1 MESFTAGNFYQVRG
15 KWGKI
20 RPQCSLPGLPPMKL
34 LLSLLFVLLVP
45 ALFGAVSPTPPR
57 FDWAANEAQFLPTGR
72 LAVLPEQ
79 DLPHPFSIEIHRG
92 VRRLPEEESRHARS
106 AIDQAVMPRPGCGRR
121 TDLAVSLARLLPPDE
136 ALLAE
141 GLYHFDAGRFRQA
154 ASILQRVAATYPAS
168 PQVANAAYWLAE
180 CSLALRERDRAI
192 GQLRGLL
199 DEWPGHPVAAYARY
213 TLAWLAMEDGDLAAA
228 ADQLDTALAGPQ
240 TALAPSLHL
249 WRLAVAIAGD
259 DLATALES
267 ADALLASGPETWQ
280 VSVRRILSEIL
291 YHSGRYQESLDLIA
305 QEEEPA
311 LRLTAG
317 WCRLQIGD
325 EQAAVATFDPLLV
338 NAADPLIALG
348 ATLGLFQTA
357 MRSGDLTAAAALLES
372 APMENGGGHL
382 LAARLE
388 LAQAQLK
395 TGRVEE
401 AMAGFQAILD
411 AAPASSEASRTR
423 LALAR
428 ALFAA
433 NEYTD
438 AAEAL
443 RYLVTQAAGLDSDEA
458 AEARFLLARSL
469 HLLGDLEGAEASY
482 RELRAVAG
490 DSPWA
495 RQALFF
501 EAALYTSQRRLLEA
515 IPLLE
520 AVPADDPNWTVA
532 MEELGKAYLT
542 VGNTARAQAVFAQIV
557 TGADPAAR
565 SDALFLLA
573 ETAFQNG
580 DLTAAYDYYRQVTE
594 THPDGDRL
602 RRTMMRMAEI
612 LSQRGDYRGSTTLLK
627 SVAARFSDHPVAEQ
641 AQLAI
646 GVNEWRAGRIDSA
659 ITTLSRFATRFPNSP
674 YLGEALYRLGT
685 AYRQGGQAEEAVHA
699 FSQAVAAGGTGGPAV
714 AAQLAEAFAYADTGQ
729 AEAAFDALERIFRD
743 HGNDP
748 QTLLDAVEWL
758 RTTGNPD
765 YCAHA
770 LNEME
775 SRLQSSHWLAEV
787 ELTRGML
794 HEKEAATDEAIAC
807 YAKLLRSYPAEAA
820 TRTARLRMAHLYVAN
835 REYFLA
841 SQVLKRILEDPTDRE
856 HEAEARLL
864 LGEVYES
871 LDFADRALET
881 YLPLVDEQAPQPYHG
896 QAALRIGR
904 LLLELGHADRAYP
917 FFIEAGNSNELAVVE
932 TLPYYRGRALV
943 EMGRYGEGIHEL
955 EGFLNGMPADTS
967 LEIQAY
973 LTIAKAYLQQGDR
986 AAALRVLAR
995 ANTLAEGTPFATT
1008 VRELRMGLVETAIED
1023 DGPRGEPRAAGG
1035 ASAPPTAPAPV
1046 GDATPVRPPPSA
1058 P

>member
-1 MESFTAGNFYQVRG
+1 
-15 KWGKI
+15 
-20 RPQCSLPGLPPMKL
+20 MKL
-34 LLSLLFVLLVP
+34 LLSLLLVLLVP
-45 ALFGAVSPTPPR
+45 ALFGAVSPNPPR
-57 FDWAANEAQFLPTGR
+57 RDWALNEAQFLPTGK
-72 LAVLPEQ
+72 LAVLSEPE
-79 DLPHPFSIEIHRG
+79 LPHPFGLEIHRG
-92 VRRLPEEESRHARS
+92 ARRFPEEEARTARS

-121 TDLAVSLARLLPPDE
+121 PDLAVSLARLLPPDE

-154 ASILQRVAATYPAS
+154 ASILQRIATTYPTS

-180 CSLALRERDRAI
+180 CSLALRERERAV

-213 TLAWLAMEDGDLAAA
+213 TLAWLAMEDGDLTSAAE
-228 ADQLDTALAGPQ
+228 QLNTALAGPQ
-240 TALAPSLHL
+240 TPLAPSLHL
-249 WRLAVAIAGD
+249 WRLAIAMADD
-259 DLATALES
+259 DLTTALES
-267 ADALLASGPETWQ
+267 ADALLAAGPETWQ
-280 VSVRRILSEIL
+280 ASVRRILSEIL
-291 YHSGRYQESLDLIA
+291 YHSGQFQESLDLIA
-305 QEEEPA
+305 EQEEPT
-311 LRLTAG
+311 LRLTAA
-317 WCRLQIGD
+317 WCRLELGD
-325 EQAAVATFDPLLV
+325 EQAAVAAFDPLLDET
-338 NAADPLIALG
+338 ADPLITLG

-357 MRSGDLTAAAALLES
+357 MRSGDLTAAAALLDS
-372 APMENGGGHL
+372 APVENGGGHL

-388 LAQAQLK
+388 LSQAQLQA
-395 TGRVEE
+395 GRVEE

-411 AAPASSEASRTR
+411 AAPASTQASRTR

-433 NEYTD
+433 DEYTD

-443 RYLVTQAAGLDSDEA
+443 RYLVTQAAGLDLDEA

-490 DSPWA
+490 DSKWA
-495 RQALFF
+495 REALFF
-501 EAALYTSQRRLLEA
+501 EGALYTSQRRLLEA

-532 MEELGKAYLT
+532 MQELGKAYLT
-542 VGNTARAQAVFAQIV
+542 VGNTARAQAVFARIV
-557 TGADPAAR
+557 TGAAPAAR

-580 DLTAAYDYYRQVTE
+580 DLTAAYDYYRQVTD
-594 THPDGDRL
+594 THPDGERL

-612 LSQRGDYRGSTTLLK
+612 LSRRGDYRGSTTLLK
-627 SVAARFSDHPVAEQ
+627 SVAARFPDHPVAEQ

-685 AYRQGGQAEEAVHA
+685 AYRQGGQAEEASRA
-699 FSQAVAAGGTGGPAV
+699 FAQAVAAGGEGGPAV
-714 AAQLAEAFAYADTGQ
+714 AAQFADAFSAADTGQ
-729 AEAAFDALERIFRD
+729 AEAAFDALARIFRD

-794 HEKEAATDEAIAC
+794 HEKEGASDEAIAC
-807 YAKLLRSYPAEAA
+807 YAKLLRSYPSEMA

-841 SQVLKRILEDPTDRE
+841 SQVLKRILEDPTDAE
-856 HEAEARLL
+856 HQPEARLL

-881 YLPLVDEQAPQPYHG
+881 YLPLVEDQVEQPFRG
-896 QAALRIGR
+896 RAALRIGR
-904 LLLELGHADRAYP
+904 LLLDLGHAERAYP
-917 FFIEAGNSNELAVVE
+917 FFMEAGNSNELAVVE
-932 TLPYYRGRALV
+932 SLPYYRGRALV

-955 EGFLNGMPADTS
+955 EGFLNGMPADTTM
-967 LEIQAY
+967 EIQAY

-995 ANTLAEGTPFATT
+995 ANTLAEGTPFAAT

-1023 DGPRGEPRAAGG
+1023 DAPADKPRAADGF
-1035 ASAPPTAPAPV
+1035 PA
-1046 GDATPVRPPPSA
+1046 RPSA
-1058 P
+1058 PEGDAAPLRTSPTAR